1 MGSEWLSVLN
11 PSELKLRDAG
21 SSLDATIRRAGAP
34 CERDRAGRRP
44 RSQPRRPPPVNEV
57 LLFPDPATSRSLC
70 HTRCR
75 RRAGDVRSNRADRIR
90 GSLGRRK
97 TLLDPIRCYFSDN
110 KTCVLF
116 LTIDGIYLPVTN
128 SATWA
133 HTLTRTTRRWP
144 MHPLHAPLVPTVGDH
159 GVVTPSA

>member
-133 HTLTRTTRRWP
+133 HTLTHATRRWP
-144 MHPLHAPLVPTVGDH
+144 SCPLHALLVPTISDH
-159 GVVTPSA
+159 GVVTPPA

>member
-97 TLLDPIRCYFSDN
+97 TLIPFAVTFQITKHVFCSLQ
-110 KTCVLF
+110 
-116 LTIDGIYLPVTN
+116 IDGIYVPVTN

-133 HTLTRTTRRWP
+133 HTLTHATRRWP
-144 MHPLHAPLVPTVGDH
+144 SCLLHALLVPTISDH
-159 GVVTPSA
+159 GVVTPPA